1 MAADTSTHSMLYDTA
16 GGDKNDVYNE
26 SCQLIRR
33 ILKHKLA
40 TGLIVA
46 GAVIIA
52 IIVVVVVVVKIKAND
67 QENEQGQFASHHK
80 NDTSDNVSLLINLKE
95 CTKDTCKECEQ
106 NFTVEDIPYE
116 AQVCGSQN
124 PKVVNSRCYLC
135 NNTCLTTDDI
145 VDLWNKNMRLCGD
158 SQPEHITCCLISSMK
173 NLDKPSLDGTYKC
186 FEAEIH
192 QKYNTSPIQ
201 PLFDCQHGKTGE
213 RCEKLNKVPFY
224 CKCYAL
230 DNKFHN
236 QENMTECASIPDKP
250 SCHTSIQG
258 RNCMCTR
265 LPEKE
270 TRRLTQC

>member
-52 IIVVVVVVVKIKAND
+52 IIVVVVVVKTKAND

-80 NDTSDNVSLLINLKE
+80 T
-95 CTKDTCKECEQ
+95 
-106 NFTVEDIPYE
+106 
-116 AQVCGSQN
+116 QVCGSQN
-124 PKVVNSRCYLC
+124 PKVVNSTCYLC

-145 VDLWNKNMRLCGD
+145 IDLWNKNMRLCGD